1 MQIFVKTL
9 TGKTITLEVEPSD
22 SIDNV
27 KAQIQDREGISPD
40 QQRLIFAGKQLED
53 GRTLSDYSIQ
63 KGSTL
68 HLVLR
73 LRGFGSAV
81 STYADAGLTPPPH
94 AKAHLL
100 RISSGEQASQRIF
113 GVVGNAPVTLGFDL
127 HTAGTLTWTVTY
139 LGSSAIEVLGSDTG
153 STTTTSAGLT
163 RFQTLLSAPSG
174 MIAVDLVLA
183 AAGDAAFVDEVL
195 LCSNAPTTARP
206 SAPLG
211 LHATPADGYVTLS
224 WWPPAGS
231 DPANLG
237 YKITWGDPIETLTCS
252 TTTVDVPV
260 PNGSPHR
267 FHVRAVGP
275 GGEGLP
281 AITRRV
287 TPRST
292 TTTILTHSH
301 ATSTAAVVTLT
312 ATCSIPN
319 GHVTFLV
326 GGRTLGTVDVVDGI
340 AQISHRFSRAGDHT
354 VTAILG
360 ATSTQASSSDTIT
373 VAITAAP

>member
-9 TGKTITLEVEPSD
+9 TGKTITLDVEPSD
-22 SIDNV
+22 SIDAV
-27 KAQIQDREGISPD
+27 KAKIQDKEGIPPN

-53 GRTLSDYSIQ
+53 GRTLSDYNIG
-63 KGSTL
+63 KDSTL

-73 LRGFGSAV
+73 LRASTV
-81 STYADAGLTPPPH
+81 TTYADAGLTPPPH
-94 AKAHLL
+94 AKAQLL
-100 RISSGEQASQRIF
+100 RISAGEQASQRIY

-139 LGSSAIEVLGSDTG
+139 RGSSAIEVLGSDTG
-153 STTTTSAGLT
+153 SATNASAGLT

-174 MIAVDLVLA
+174 TTAVDLVLA
-183 AAGDAAFVDEVL
+183 AAGDAAFVDKVI
-195 LCSNAPTTARP
+195 LCSNAPPTAGP

-237 YKITWGDPIETLTCS
+237 YKITWGDPIEILTCS